1 MVKTLT
7 KVPQPIRIYTLSSMY
22 SIHIYIHTYMYD
34 RGICIYV
41 YTFVSMALMPFC
53 RLQTCSW
60 LGWCQRFHFKT
71 RPRRHVQQFAFTMI
85 GKDIN
90 KNSKTS
96 EKRSEKDQA
105 TKKKNIKNA
114 KTVHLESMYIGQS
127 STKGEKKVMPITAF
141 ATAQFRVGR
150 MSCIAAIPLTSQ
162 GRIQQGNYLPFT
174 RFLLL
179 LSDSLLGQH
188 WDS

>member
-1 MVKTLT
+1 
-7 KVPQPIRIYTLSSMY
+7 
-22 SIHIYIHTYMYD
+22 MYD

-141 ATAQFRVGR
+141 ATAQFRVGNVMHCSNSINISR
-150 MSCIAAIPLTSQ
+150 TDTTGKLPAFHSFFATSFRLVI
-162 GRIQQGNYLPFT
+162 GST
-174 RFLLL
+174 
-179 LSDSLLGQH
+179 LGQLAMY
-188 WDS
+188 